1 MSDHKPSVF
10 ADLTLSELWAAI
22 KMTLIICVGLGILG
36 GIGYLSEAGS
46 GAAARSMG
54 FEDGKIPG
62 PILVGLAIS
71 ALVIWPGYFS
81 SIVKDFGEGIGVV
94 LVAIANY
101 WESAT
106 LFKRIIGAFIL
117 SLVWLLWVIFPLA
130 TLILLFCIN
139 VFVDQVHRVK
149 SDRRHNTVGNHFAC
163 PKDQRKSGT

>member
-1 MSDHKPSVF
+1 MNDHKPPVF

-22 KMTLIICVGLGILG
+22 KMTLIICVSLGILVGIFG
-36 GIGYLSEAGS
+36 GIGWYLSEAGS

-81 SIVKDFGEGIGVV
+81 SIVKNFGESIGVV

-117 SLVWLLWVIFPLA
+117 SLVWLLLVLFPLA
-130 TLILLFCIN
+130 TLILLFCIQ

-149 SDRRHNTVGNHFAC
+149 SDR
-163 PKDQRKSGT
+163 QIQKSSEI